1 MPYFL
6 VERETGRGKGN
17 RIMWDTLCAAG
28 CPSQASVSPQSSWG
42 ACGKQSRGADQVG
55 LR

>member
-28 CPSQASVSPQSSWG
+28 VVFSGFSEPAKFLG
-42 ACGKQSRGADQVG
+42 G
-55 LR
+55 LWETVPGS